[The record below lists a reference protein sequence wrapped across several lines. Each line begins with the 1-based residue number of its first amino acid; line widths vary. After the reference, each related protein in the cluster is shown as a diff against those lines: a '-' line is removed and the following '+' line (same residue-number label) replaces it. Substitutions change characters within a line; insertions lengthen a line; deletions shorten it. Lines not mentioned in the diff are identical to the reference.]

1 MTSNRLFDRAGAVL
15 LAILVVLTA
24 LVEWGVPGFDALRGL
39 VAIGVIVILGL
50 AVRLSRK
57 AFVAVGL
64 ALTLWSVLVDP
75 QWLDVVGRGA
85 ASAGFIGAFFGAL
98 ATLRNVAQTSPAI
111 GDAGRYLASQP
122 PGRRY
127 VALCSG
133 GHLFALLLSYGAIS
147 LLGSLATQA
156 ASSEP
161 DPEIRFH
168 RTRRMLLAIQRGF
181 ISSLAWSPL
190 GFAMAITTVLIPGG
204 SWNAA
209 VLPGLGSMV
218 ILFGLGWAMDSIF
231 KPRLAAP
238 APRRPVEGSV
248 RRLSPLLLLLFL
260 LTLFAGGL
268 HVLTGI
274 RIVGVVLVVVPLLSI
289 GWAVIQARGG
299 GLGLGERGKAF
310 LFGDLPGYRGEI
322 VLLMMAGYIG
332 TLGAPLLAPI
342 MAGLGVDLGALPTWL
357 LLLGLIWLIPILG
370 QLGMNPILA
379 VTLIAPMIPAPE
391 MLGITPTALITAI
404 VAGWTISGIC
414 SPFTA
419 TTLLVGAFGN
429 VSALHVGLRWNGS
442 YVAVAGGLL
451 SLWVLLYAFVLGVP

>member
-1 MTSNRLFDRAGAVL
+1 MTFKTISDRAGAVL
-15 LAILVVLTA
+15 LVLLVILTA
-24 LVEWGVPGFDALRGL
+24 GVDWGVPGLDTARGAVAL
-39 VAIGVIVILGL
+39 GVIVTL
-50 AVRLSRK
+50 AVAVRPSRK

-64 ALTLWSVLVDP
+64 ALTLWSVAVNPD
-75 QWLDVVGRGA
+75 WLSVVGRGA

-111 GDAGRYLASQP
+111 GAAGRYLASQP

-127 VALCSG
+127 AALSLG

-156 ASSEP
+156 SAAEP
-161 DPEIRFH
+161 DPEIRRH

-190 GFAMAITTVLIPGG
+190 GFAMAITTVLIPGA
-204 SWNAA
+204 SWNDA
-209 VLPGLGSMV
+209 VLPGLGSMA
-218 ILFGLGWAMDSIF
+218 ILFGLGWALDTIF

-238 APRRPVEGSV
+238 APRRPVEGSA
-248 RRLSPLLLLLFL
+248 RRLSPLLLLLLL
-260 LTLFAGGL
+260 LTVLAGGL
-268 HVLTGI
+268 HVLTGV
-274 RIVGVVLVVVPLLSI
+274 RIVGVVIVVVPLLSL
-289 GWAVIQARGG
+289 GWALIQARGG
-299 GLGLGERGKAF
+299 ASSLATRARGF
-310 LFGDLPGYRGEI
+310 VFEDLPGYRGEI

-342 MAGLGVDLGALPTWL
+342 MAGLGLDFGALPGWVL
-357 LLLGLIWLIPILG
+357 LVGLVWLIPVLG
-370 QLGMNPILA
+370 QLGMNPILG
-379 VTLIAPMIPAPE
+379 VTLIAPLIPAPE
-391 MLGITPTALITAI
+391 VLGISPSALVTAI

-442 YVAVAGGLL
+442 YVAVVGSALC
-451 SLWVLLYAFVLGVP
+451 LWVLLYAFVIGAP

>member
-1 MTSNRLFDRAGAVL
+1 MTLKTISDRAGAVL
-15 LAILVVLTA
+15 LVLLVILTA
-24 LVEWGVPGFDALRGL
+24 GVESGVPGLD
-39 VAIGVIVILGL
+39 VARAVVAVGVIVTLSV
-50 AVRLSRK
+50 AVRPSRK

-64 ALTLWSVLVDP
+64 ALTLWSFAVNPD
-75 QWLDVVGRGA
+75 WLSVVGRGA

-111 GDAGRYLASQP
+111 GAAGRYLASQP

-127 VALCSG
+127 AALSLG

-156 ASSEP
+156 SATEP
-161 DPEIRFH
+161 DPEIRHH

-190 GFAMAITTVLIPGG
+190 GFAMAITTVLIPGA
-204 SWNAA
+204 SWNDA

-218 ILFGLGWAMDSIF
+218 ILFGLGWALDTIF
-231 KPRLAAP
+231 KPRLATP
-238 APRRPVEGSV
+238 APRRPVDGSA
-248 RRLSPLLLLLFL
+248 RRLSPLLLLLLL
-260 LTLFAGGL
+260 LTVLAGGL

-274 RIVGVVLVVVPLLSI
+274 RIVGVVLVVVPLLSLA
-289 GWAVIQARGG
+289 WAVIQARGG
-299 GLGLGERGKAF
+299 GVTLATRARGF
-310 LFGDLPGYRGEI
+310 LFEDLPGYRGEI

-342 MAGLGVDLGALPTWL
+342 MAGLGIDFGAVPGWVL
-357 LLLGLIWLIPILG
+357 LVGLVWLIPVLG
-370 QLGMNPILA
+370 QLGMNPILG
-379 VTLIAPMIPAPE
+379 VTLIAPLIPSPE
-391 MLGITPTALITAI
+391 VLGVSPSALVTAI

-442 YVAVAGGLL
+442 YVAIVGTALC
-451 SLWVLLYAFVLGVP
+451 LWVLLYAFLIGAP